1 MKKIFHGL
9 FLIIIFFPLVLKA
22 QDKTSNAN
30 FGLKLSGYVKSD
42 FIFDSRQTINL
53 REGHFLLYPD
63 NIKKDK
69 NDDDINAVPNLNFLS
84 IQSRLHGDITGP
96 NVLGATATGMFE
108 AEFFGHSDADV
119 NGFRLRHAIIK
130 LKWKTTELLVGQYW
144 HPMFVTDCYSDVVS
158 FNTGAPFQ
166 PFTRN
171 PQIRL
176 TQNIWKFKIIAA
188 LLEQRD
194 FQSNGPD
201 GASSKYLRNSAIPD
215 AHLQLQFNIKNEEK
229 GTDFLIGI
237 GGGYKF
243 LKPRLLN
250 EVVIIPA
257 HYNIDTINH
266 TAILPLIPAVVDKYQ
281 LTNKVGSYSVIG
293 FAKLKTKPVT
303 VKIEG
308 VYGQNLYDM
317 TMLGGYVVSDSVKD
331 NIDYSSVSTLS
342 VWADFQTNGKLIQ
355 FGIFGG
361 YSKNMGADKVILG
374 SNYCRGANI
383 AYLIRVSPRIV
394 VNIEKFRV
402 GLEMEYT
409 GAAYGLYNQAT
420 KDAKGVVKDDINLV
434 NNFRGLLAFSFFF

>member
-1 MKKIFHGL
+1 MKRIFHGL
-9 FLIIIFFPLVLKA
+9 FLSIIFFPAFLYS
-22 QDKTSNAN
+22 QDKPANTN
-30 FGLKLSGYVKSD
+30 FGLKLSGYVKAD

-69 NDDDINAVPNLNFLS
+69 NGKDINAVPNLNFLS

-96 NVLGATATGMFE
+96 NVLGATTTGMFE
-108 AEFFGHSDADV
+108 AEFFGHSDADI

-130 LKWKTTELLVGQYW
+130 LKWKTSELLVGQYW
-144 HPMFVTDCYSDVVS
+144 HPMFVTDCFADVVS

-166 PFTRN
+166 AFTRN
-171 PQIRL
+171 PQIRF
-176 TQNIWKFKIIAA
+176 TQNIWKFKLMAA

-201 GASSKYLRNSAIPD
+201 GGSSKYLRNTAIPD
-215 AHLQLQFNIKNEEK
+215 AQLQLQFNLKNEDK

-243 LKPRLLN
+243 LKPRLVN
-250 EVVIIPA
+250 EITITPA
-257 HYNIDTINH
+257 HYTIDTI
-266 TAILPLIPAVVDKYQ
+266 TWTTIKLIPAVTEKYQ
-281 LTNKVGSYSVIG
+281 LTNKIGSYSAIAFV
-293 FAKLKTKPVT
+293 KLKTKPVT
-303 VKIEG
+303 LKAEC

-317 TMLGGYVVSDSVKD
+317 TMLGGYVVCDSVKD
-331 NIDYSSVSTLS
+331 NIEYSPVSTLS
-342 VWADFQTNGKLIQ
+342 AWLDFQTNGKLIQ
-355 FGIFGG
+355 FGVFGG

-374 SNYCRGANI
+374 SNYSRGPNI

-409 GAAYGLYNQAT
+409 GAAYGKYD
-420 KDAKGVVKDDINLV
+420 KVAKGVVKDEIELV